1 MGKIPHDFK
10 AMLRKRK
17 WMNKSIKLGEI
28 FLIVF
33 MKIIDVALT
42 TEDENKERNY
52 ESKIAI
58 NLRINL
64 CKVVKKNIQKG
75 I

>member
-1 MGKIPHDFK
+1 
-10 AMLRKRK
+10 
-17 WMNKSIKLGEI
+17 
-28 FLIVF
+28 